1 MVLKKQNKKAG
12 KNTPNSA
19 SNPTAEDIFSVPN
32 PTADEIFNSSKYAS
46 LVISG
51 SFFNNGKKRN
61 YAEKKSNDK
70 FSFSRLLKFLNR
82 N

>member
-1 MVLKKQNKKAG
+1 MVLKKQDKMAD
-12 KNTPNSA
+12 KNTSKSA
-19 SNPTAEDIFSVPN
+19 SN

-61 YAEKKSNDK
+61 YAKKKSNDK
-70 FSFSRLLKFLNR
+70 FSFSRLLQFLKSN
-82 N
+82 